1 LDRKT
6 KSAALVLS
14 LGCGLLVALAHADAE
29 GPATLEAGLERYRSG
44 DIDGAA
50 AIWQRALE
58 AQGEDAPAVLRIN
71 AALVALAQGDVALA
85 HQQAEL
91 ARPKAGAAL
100 APACDFVM
108 AHVAFEQA
116 KAGLRILRGPEAG
129 PADFDRVLGLA
140 SVAREFWRR
149 SAIRTQRLAPGSAQR
164 RARAHLLFEALQN
177 RRDELAGERKTLEI
191 PKVRILPGQGEGK
204 QPKPQKQKTDEE
216 RSDDPLRKAPES
228 VQAVL
233 DQLREREQRRRQRRQ
248 EARDRQT
255 GERDW

>member
-58 AQGEDAPAVLRIN
+58 AQGEDAPAVLHIN
-71 AALVALAQGDVALA
+71 AALVALAQGDVAIA

-149 SAIRTQRLAPGSAQR
+149 SAIERSDWPQAR
-164 RARAHLLFEALQN
+164 RNAERAHLLFEALQN